1 MSDIATGDKED
12 LKDRNINNTF
22 KQIASNYANFCLS
35 SLASIKAYY
44 NKLYVNLRAVLPY
57 HETETMSRPQQE
69 FEDSLGEENEWELI
83 EKVCCRMVGYQSSHG
98 LYFY

>member
-22 KQIASNYANFCLS
+22 KQIASNYANFCRS

-44 NKLYVNLRAVLPY
+44 NKLYANRERSYHTTKQKRCLGHSKNLKILWVRR
-57 HETETMSRPQQE
+57 MS
-69 FEDSLGEENEWELI
+69 GN
-83 EKVCCRMVGYQSSHG
+83 
-98 LYFY
+98 